1 MERFG
6 YVALGVVLA
15 GAAVVIGLVA
25 SSVPD
30 IARYLRLRRM

>member
-1 MERFG
+1 MERLG
-6 YVALGVVLA
+6 YVALGVALA
-15 GAAVVIGLVA
+15 GVAVVIGLVA